1 MMTVAEWKQTL
12 KAGKLDKKL
21 KQLYGDDA
29 DMLVHQKKRYAAAL
43 DEFAKLYP
51 QRKQVGIFSAPGRT
65 EVGGNH
71 TDHQHG
77 CVLAAAVNLDVIA
90 VVGFH
95 QEDVIRLKSMGYSQ
109 IQVQLS
115 DLSKK
120 PEEES
125 TSTAL
130 IRGIAA
136 KLQIW
141 VYPSAAGTLTPLR
154 RCSAAAGCPPRRR
167 LRCWWEQSST
177 SMTTAEKPVQ

>member
-77 CVLAAAVNLDVIA
+77 CVLAAAAGILHRIFQSHSLRLPA
-90 VVGFH
+90 V
-95 QEDVIRLKSMGYSQ
+95 
-109 IQVQLS
+109 
-115 DLSKK
+115 
-120 PEEES
+120 
-125 TSTAL
+125 
-130 IRGIAA
+130 
-136 KLQIW
+136 
-141 VYPSAAGTLTPLR
+141 PLR
-154 RCSAAAGCPPRRR
+154 KSADYQYACR
-167 LRCWWEQSST
+167 
-177 SMTTAEKPVQ
+177 